1 MMRYLIMACGGVGG
15 LAFILLWGLTFLRPD
30 FVVETSRYVISTALY
45 DEIDRRVD
53 TLPAFLA
60 KRIASTEEQRERL
73 KAHLQGAVAETLYNV
88 VAHRSV
94 PEPTGLMGAVHRK
107 IAHAL
112 RQKYQEVVGQLTH
125 DFRLFTG
132 LSGGLFLAVT
142 LTAFL
147 CRDRIRPL
155 LVPTG
160 LLLLATGFMSYS
172 YIFMQDWLYTI
183 IFNDYM
189 GWYYLVYVGLVFA
202 LLCDITLN
210 RARVLRALIDGITS
224 LGN

>member
-1 MMRYLIMACGGVGG
+1 MRYLIMTCGGAGG
-15 LAFILLWGLTFLRPD
+15 LAFILLWTLTFLRPD
-30 FVVETSRYVISTALY
+30 FVTETSRYVISTALH

-60 KRIASTEEQRERL
+60 RRIASTPEQREHL
-73 KAHLQGAVAETLYNV
+73 KAQLQGAVAERLDNV
-88 VAHRSV
+88 VAHRRM
-94 PEPTGLMGAVHRK
+94 PEPTGLLGAIHQK
-107 IAHAL
+107 IAGAL
-112 RQKYQEVVGQLTH
+112 WQKYQEVVGRLTH

-142 LTAFL
+142 LAAFF

-160 LLLLATGFMSYS
+160 LLLLATGVMSYS
-172 YIFMQDWLYTI
+172 YVFMQDWLYTI
-183 IFNDYM
+183 LFNDYM

-210 RARVLRALIDGITS
+210 RARVLRGLIDGVTS

>member
-1 MMRYLIMACGGVGG
+1 MRYLIAIGGAAGG

-30 FVVETSRYVISTALY
+30 FVAETSRYVISTALH

-53 TLPAFLA
+53 TLPTFLA
-60 KRIASTEEQRERL
+60 KRIASTVEQRERL
-73 KAHLQGAVAETLYNV
+73 KVQLQAAVAERLDNV
-88 VAHRSV
+88 AAYHSL
-94 PEPTGLMGAVHRK
+94 PESTGLLGAVHRK
-107 IAHAL
+107 VAHAL
-112 RQKYQEVVGQLTH
+112 WQKYQQVVEQLTH

-132 LSGGLFLAVT
+132 LSGGLFLAVM

-183 IFNDYM
+183 VFNNYM
-189 GWYYLVYVGLVFA
+189 GWYYLVYVGLVFI

-210 RARVLRALIDGITS
+210 RARVLRALIDSIAS